1 MAKKNVTIKL
11 DDDIRKWLEQQAQK
25 ELRPVAN
32 YILKL
37 IIEDYSQHQNMKG
50 DLTHGK

>member
-1 MAKKNVTIKL
+1 MAKKNITIRL

-32 YILKL
+32 YILRL
-37 IIEDYSQHQNMKG
+37 IIEDFRKYQKG
-50 DLTHGK
+50 ISSEEDS

>member
-1 MAKKNVTIKL
+1 MAKKNVTIRL

-32 YILKL
+32 YIARL
-37 IIEDYSQHQNMKG
+37 IIEDYRQHQNMKG